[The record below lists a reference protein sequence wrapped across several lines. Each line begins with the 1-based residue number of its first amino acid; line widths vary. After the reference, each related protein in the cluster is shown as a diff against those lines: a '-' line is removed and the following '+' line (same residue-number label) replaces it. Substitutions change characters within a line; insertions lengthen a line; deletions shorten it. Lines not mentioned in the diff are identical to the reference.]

1 MQRFG
6 VGHLVMVGGVCWFEG
21 GWVFGRIGEK
31 SIGVG
36 DCGGGG
42 FVLCVV
48 FWGFW
53 EGRLD
58 GAGYGID
65 GFWGRDL
72 EEG

>member
-42 FVLCVV
+42 GLFCVSCSGV
-48 FWGFW
+48 F
-53 EGRLD
+53 GRVVWMER
-58 GAGYGID
+58 GMG
-65 GFWGRDL
+65 
-72 EEG
+72 